1 MLNTVEKDLKTELS
15 NQKKYLT
22 QVEKYVDK
30 WQNAFGNEDLDK
42 MNEIF
47 DELEEYVEKT
57 LPLESTL
64 KAYNEI
70 KNIQEILENNNGDF
84 SYITDETLEL
94 IEAFSN

>member
-1 MLNTVEKDLKTELS
+1 MLNTIEKDLKTELS

-30 WQNAFGNEDLDK
+30 WQKAFSNEDLDK

-84 SYITDETLEL
+84 SYITNETLEL